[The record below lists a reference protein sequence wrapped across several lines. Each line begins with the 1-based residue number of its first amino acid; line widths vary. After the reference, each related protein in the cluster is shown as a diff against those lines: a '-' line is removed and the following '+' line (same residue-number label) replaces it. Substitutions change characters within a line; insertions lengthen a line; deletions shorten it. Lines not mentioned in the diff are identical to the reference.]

1 MAICTVSIIAVQA
14 QVLTLNEAIRTALRN
29 SLQVEVAR
37 NNFEANVINNHPSV
51 AGSLPVVTG
60 SLTDN
65 QALTNLNQR
74 LSNGTNTKR
83 SGNATNALNSS
94 ITASIL
100 VYNGN
105 RVHAIKG
112 RLGALENLSEQQIYS
127 QIQNLTAD
135 VMVKYYD
142 IVRQQGY
149 MKTIAQ
155 TLEVIRQQVDI
166 IDARQQVG
174 LANNADRFQA
184 QLDLNAAKQEFAAQE
199 LVLRQS
205 KTDLLNLLT
214 LPPDSN
220 FVIKDTIVVD
230 STIVFQHV
238 LDSLTQH
245 PDLLSAA
252 AQIRANEYLV
262 REVRAQRYP
271 AVSVNT
277 GYSYNRNQNAAG
289 FTLLNQTRGPFVG
302 VALQVPIFNGG
313 LFRRQERVA
322 ELDIKNA
329 TLTQENL
336 LNNMRA
342 AAVRAWQGYTGNLQQ
357 LRNEQENSRIA
368 EALLNLTLKRLELS
382 AATILE
388 VREAQQSFV
397 AAGYRLMNLAYAA
410 KVAEIELKRL
420 ANNLDI

>member
-1 MAICTVSIIAVQA
+1 MAIGAMGCIALPA
-14 QVLTLNEAIRTALRN
+14 QVLTLEEAVETALRN
-29 SLQVEVAR
+29 SLNVEIAR

-51 AGSLPVVTG
+51 AGGLPVVTG

-65 QALTNLNQR
+65 QAITNLNQR
-74 LSNGTNTKR
+74 LSNGTVTKR
-83 SGNATNALNSS
+83 SGNATNALNSG

-105 RVHAIKG
+105 RVQAIKG
-112 RLGALENLSEQQIYS
+112 RLNALENLSRQQIYS
-127 QIQNLTAD
+127 QIQNLAAD
-135 VMVKYYD
+135 VMVTYYD

-149 MKTIAQ
+149 LKTISQAV
-155 TLEVIRQQVDI
+155 EVIKQQVAI

-184 QLDLNAAKQEFAAQE
+184 ELDLNAAKQEFAAQE

-214 LPPDSN
+214 LPPDSS
-220 FVIKDTIVVD
+220 FVIRDSIVVD
-230 STIVFQHV
+230 SAIVLQNV
-238 LDSLTQH
+238 LDSLATH
-245 PDLLSAA
+245 PDLLSAT
-252 AQIRANEYLV
+252 AQIRVNEFIV
-262 REVRAQRYP
+262 KEVKAQRYP
-271 AVSVNT
+271 AVTVNT

-302 VALQVPIFNGG
+302 IGLQVPIYSGG
-313 LFRRQERVA
+313 LWKRQERVA
-322 ELDIKNA
+322 EIDIKNA
-329 TLTQENL
+329 TLTRENL
-336 LNNMRA
+336 MNNMRA
-342 AAVRAWQGYTGNLQQ
+342 SVVRAWQGYTGNLQQ
-357 LRNEQENSRIA
+357 LRNEQENSRVA

-397 AAGYRLMNLAYAA
+397 EAGYRLINLAYAA

-420 ANNLDI
+420 SNELDL